1 MKRITMKGKSVDE
14 AVEAALQV
22 LGASKENAKVRV
34 LSAGRAG
41 MLGMIGGEQAEVEV
55 IIKESVLD
63 DAKQVLQEI
72 LDKMQF
78 LAMVEAKMEGE
89 RVLLNIK
96 GEDLGRIIGKEGA
109 SLHAFE
115 ILVSS
120 MLSRIY
126 DEPVRVD
133 VDAADYREKRKAA
146 IERLAKDVV
155 DEVISTGQEKDMRS
169 LDARDRRI
177 VHMFLKDN
185 PSVKTESVG
194 QGRDRRLI
202 ISPK

>member
-1 MKRITMKGKSVDE
+1 
-14 AVEAALQV
+14 
-22 LGASKENAKVRV
+22 
-34 LSAGRAG
+34 
-41 MLGMIGGEQAEVEV
+41 
-55 IIKESVLD
+55 LD

-78 LAMVEAKMEGE
+78 LAIVEAKMEGE

-120 MLSRIY
+120 IMSRIY
-126 DEPVRVD
+126 DEPVKID
-133 VDAADYREKRKAA
+133 IDAADYRAKRKAA
-146 IERLAKDVV
+146 VERLANDVV
-155 DEVISTGQEKDMRS
+155 EEVLSTGKPKEMRQ

-177 VHMFLKDN
+177 VHMHLKDN
-185 PSVKTESVG
+185 QSVKTESTG
-194 QGRDRRLI
+194 QGRDRKLI
-202 ISPK
+202 ISPQ